1 MFVLVEKRVH
11 LDTHEFKKT
20 IADDILMLRHGG
32 ETHLFTIPVRRVEAV
47 DVAGI
52 EHSSRVTGIA
62 RFPRVPHPSLPSH
75 VMRPSLE
82 LHTSAALALSTS
94 CSPRLA
100 SIYSIPQTERSRIS
114 RLVSRLAVYPAM
126 PRPSPIR
133 LMITSTLSEERIGP
147 LDLN

>member
-1 MFVLVEKRVH
+1 MFALVEKRVH

-52 EHSSRVTGIA
+52 EHSSHVTGIA
-62 RFPRVPHPSLPSH
+62 RFLQVPHPSLPSH
-75 VMRPSLE
+75 VMRPRPRTPHVSSL
-82 LHTSAALALSTS
+82 SFVDSTS

-100 SIYSIPQTERSRIS
+100 SRSIYAIPQIERSWIS
-114 RLVSRLAVYPAM
+114 RLVSRLAVYPAL

-133 LMITSTLSEERIGP
+133 LTSTHHGQSFIY
-147 LDLN
+147 N